1 MTKKEKELTR
11 ELQKKDLLIK
21 ASYELVKAY
30 RARVQEIEKL
40 LAEHKKL
47 TDKQAQ
53 VNEQA
58 FDSCTNFMEIEREL
72 TEKMIKEQKKLGLI

>member
-21 ASYELVKAY
+21 ASHELVKAY

-40 LAEHKKL
+40 LAEAKKL
-47 TDKQAQ
+47 TDKQVQ

-58 FDSCTNFMEIEREL
+58 FDSCTNFMQIEREL
-72 TEKMIKEQKKLGLI
+72 TEKMVKEQKKLGLI